1 MQRGLTTALTQAAI
15 FGSLILTA
23 AVGFGVASYML
34 LGDPAEA
41 SASQAAPGAVAPGG
55 PAADPFVMR
64 ALDEA
69 MRVSSSA
76 ASGSL
81 GAAATRA
88 GGGPDPAGQLS
99 ESRASAALAVRSEPQ
114 PSPEDVA
121 LLVAADDLL
130 PSPELELAPTSVAP
144 PPVAQPSITST
155 ALTAY
160 PGAGVAP
167 ELSPGER
174 IEATVSF
181 YYCERSADDVHP
193 GDGGGFCG
201 AMRDGTTVYPGAA
214 ACSYDYLGQLFRIE
228 GDPTGR
234 VYRCNDT
241 GNAVLGLHRDIW
253 FQSSDEG
260 WLWAFRVGQR
270 AVIEILP

>member
-1 MQRGLTTALTQAAI
+1 MQRGLAAALTQAAI

-34 LGDPAEA
+34 LGDAALA
-41 SASQAAPGAVAPGG
+41 SG
-55 PAADPFVMR
+55 AADDRGTALAASDPNVTR
-64 ALDEA
+64 LLDEA
-69 MRVSSSA
+69 ALMPSSA
-76 ASGSL
+76 V
-81 GAAATRA
+81 AAGREREAALDPVTAISQPRDSAT
-88 GGGPDPAGQLS
+88 
-99 ESRASAALAVRSEPQ
+99 LAVRTIPS

-121 LLVAADDLL
+121 LIVVAD
-130 PSPELELAPTSVAP
+130 VVP
-144 PPVAQPSITST
+144 PATQPSVISSSVDLP
-155 ALTAY
+155 AAIAY
-160 PGAGVAP
+160 PGPDATP

-181 YYCERSADDVHP
+181 YYCEQSEGDERP

-201 AMRDGTTVYPGAA
+201 AMRDGTIVYPGAA

-228 GDPTGR
+228 GDPTER

-260 WLWAFRVGQR
+260 WLWAYHVGQR